1 MTDQPAQPAES
12 AVLDLIQRWATAELT
27 GDVDA
32 YPALLS
38 SQFVGVGPVGFVL
51 DAEQW
56 AQRHH
61 GDLTNHEFEV
71 QDPHVRLFA
80 DTAIVEAIQRQ
91 RTTAMGRDT
100 SGSFRL
106 GIVAVK
112 DDEQWRLAHVQL
124 SGPLIAPGQMPSFAR

>member
-1 MTDQPAQPAES
+1 MNNQTAI
-12 AVLDLIQRWATAELT
+12 LDLVQRWANAELT
-27 GDVDA
+27 GDVEA
-32 YPALLS
+32 CQELLAPD
-38 SQFVGVGPVGFVL
+38 FVGVGPVGFVL

-56 AQRHH
+56 AMRHR

-71 QDPHVRLFA
+71 DDPHIRLYG
-80 DTAIVEAIQRQ
+80 DTAVVEAVQTQ

-112 DDEQWRLAHVQL
+112 RDDRWLLAHVQL